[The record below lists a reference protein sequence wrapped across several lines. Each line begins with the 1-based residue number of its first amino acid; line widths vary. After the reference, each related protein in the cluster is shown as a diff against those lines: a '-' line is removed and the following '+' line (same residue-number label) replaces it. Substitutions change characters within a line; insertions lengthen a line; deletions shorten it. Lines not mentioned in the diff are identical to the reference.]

1 MQGVWEAKGSEK
13 QIISLIV
20 QDDSVILF
28 LETGEQ
34 GVKTKLELDSSKE
47 PKRFDLVF
55 PDNGGKFERWQGIY
69 ELSDKLIKAAFSDPR
84 PTSFTEKNTWL
95 FEWKGKSSNFTP
107 VDPDYIK
114 GVATWNYWMRLH
126 NIHNR
131 NNPGGMFTKAQEP
144 EQAIATARKGIE
156 ALKSMRSDIN
166 RISVA
171 NVDTEATSYAA
182 EYLDTL
188 NLLESMLGEIIS
200 IIEDAQELAE
210 VRESDEALDSVMLD
224 LFFGRPNATID
235 ALDAEAQELKRRMLE
250 VQRTARRG
258 SEESD
263 KLGTKQLKLRSSLA
277 SKYRREFPQ
286 FTL

>member
-1 MQGVWEAKGSEK
+1 MLCLSVIGVALLASTSCRQLFNPELEKMQGVWEAKGSEK

-126 NIHNR
+126 NIHN
-131 NNPGGMFTKAQEP
+131 P
-144 EQAIATARKGIE
+144 IW
-156 ALKSMRSDIN
+156 
-166 RISVA
+166 
-171 NVDTEATSYAA
+171 
-182 EYLDTL
+182 
-188 NLLESMLGEIIS
+188 
-200 IIEDAQELAE
+200 
-210 VRESDEALDSVMLD
+210 
-224 LFFGRPNATID
+224 
-235 ALDAEAQELKRRMLE
+235 
-250 VQRTARRG
+250 
-258 SEESD
+258 
-263 KLGTKQLKLRSSLA
+263 LRQG
-277 SKYRREFPQ
+277 KE
-286 FTL
+286 